1 MSEHWR
7 VGSSVGRTL
16 YIGDRLVGLMD
27 TAELAKQVVM
37 AVNAAPTVYAE
48 DLSIEFYDPPGA
60 LAHENYGRGVRVTHI
75 ETDTVWELMELLQA
89 HVAAWRLPSD
99 ESADQGLAS
108 QRLFAAT
115 ARMLARVSDA
125 SIAEWQTAREGDSCR
140 TYLAD
145 LDRQDG
151 APRAAGDDKDAP
163 AVPPSAALRTPEH
176 DLVSAF
182 WALSQALRAEG
193 KHPEVIAKDAVADL
207 EATRAAGT

>member
-75 ETDTVWELMELLQA
+75 ETGIVIECHTERSQLMNKVRCYEDLKRALIA
-89 HVAAWRLPSD
+89 
-99 ESADQGLAS
+99 G
-108 QRLFAAT
+108 AT
-115 ARMLARVSDA
+115 
-125 SIAEWQTAREGDSCR
+125 
-140 TYLAD
+140 
-145 LDRQDG
+145 
-151 APRAAGDDKDAP
+151 P
-163 AVPPSAALRTPEH
+163 
-176 DLVSAF
+176 
-182 WALSQALRAEG
+182 
-193 KHPEVIAKDAVADL
+193 
-207 EATRAAGT
+207 